1 MIQVGDVVEY
11 LGNHTGD
18 GWVKG
23 KFYTVA
29 KKLLSTTGDF
39 IEPLEVVDGNDHES
53 TFRVVGKNTTL
64 QQLQA
69 GNGSYT
75 LPSGGAYNHSIAGYT
90 PMPKEYLAKAEPEPI
105 KAKLCECGSDSVKS
119 SIHSDYCPKYE
130 R

>member
-29 KKLLSTTGDF
+29 RKILSTTGDF
-39 IEPLEVVDGNDHES
+39 IEPLEVMYGNDHES

-64 QQLQA
+64 Q
-69 GNGSYT
+69 S
-75 LPSGGAYNHSIAGYT
+75 SIAGTGIYSASIPHYT
-90 PMPKEYLAKAEPEPI
+90 PMPKEYLAKAELEPI

-119 SIHSDYCPKYE
+119 SIHSDYCPKYG